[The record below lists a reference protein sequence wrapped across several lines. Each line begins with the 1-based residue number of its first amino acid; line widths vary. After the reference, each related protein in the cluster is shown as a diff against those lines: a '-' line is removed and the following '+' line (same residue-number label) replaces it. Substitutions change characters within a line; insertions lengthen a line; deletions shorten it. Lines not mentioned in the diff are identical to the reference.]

1 MTPFEAA
8 VLGLI
13 QGVTEFLPISSS
25 AHLIL
30 TSRLLGWQDQ
40 GLHFDMAANSGSLLA
55 LVAYFRH
62 DLRGL
67 LSAWIESLSGFCS
80 RLWPW
85 SKQRSTAKLSG
96 DARLV
101 WILAVAT
108 VPVAI
113 AGFLG
118 QDLVAR
124 AARSTLLI
132 AITSIFFGL
141 LLWIAD
147 RRCPTSEPLDLTQIG
162 LKVAL
167 IIGSA
172 QVFALIPGSSR
183 SGVTITAALL
193 LGLARPA
200 AARFS
205 LLLAI
210 PVGILV
216 GGKDLADIA
225 AGGVLW
231 GELPALGIGF
241 VVSAVSA
248 YLVIGWLLRW
258 VEQHDLTAFVIYR
271 IALGLAL
278 IAILVQ

>member
-67 LSAWIESLSGFCS
+67 LSAWIESWPGFCS

-85 SKQRSTAKLSG
+85 STQRGTAKLSD

-101 WILAVAT
+101 WILAAAT

-113 AGFLG
+113 VGFLG

-241 VVSAVSA
+241 MVSAVSA